1 VRLLSN
7 FSEDVVVDSFKF
19 LPRSFRPLYEGRGPF
34 RGEEDPVWAP
44 FSKRLSEARIALIS
58 SAGLYLKASHDPY
71 DTERERSHPEWG
83 DPTWRAI
90 AASAEPGDLG
100 VAHLHINDEDLV
112 ADPEVALPMRGLDQ
126 LVEEGVIGRAAAQH
140 VSVMGYQDRHLGHWR
155 ETTAPEIASYLR
167 EEGAD
172 GVVLA
177 PA

>member
-1 VRLLSN
+1 LSD
-7 FSEDVVVDSFKF
+7 FSQDVVVDSFKF
-19 LPRSFRPLYEGRGPF
+19 LPRSFRPFYEGRGPY
-34 RGEEDPVWAP
+34 RGEENPVWAP
-44 FSKRLSEARIALIS
+44 FAKRLSEARLALIS
-58 SAGLYLKASHDPY
+58 SAGLYLKTAQDPF

-90 AASAEPGDLG
+90 PASGEPVDLG
-100 VAHLHINDEDLV
+100 VAHLHINDEDLIF
-112 ADPEVALPMRGLDQ
+112 DPEVALPMRGLEQ
-126 LVEEGVIGRAAAQH
+126 LVEEGVVGGAVAQH
-140 VSVMGYQDRHLGHWR
+140 VSVMGYQDRQLAHWR